1 MEQQGIIQRIMSQER
16 DAVREVTTYL
26 GETSL
31 LGDACSALY
40 DLLFDLI
47 RKTELPLDAHQLPAF
62 MHCLQALRYELILG
76 TMTMLR
82 GHVTDS
88 ARYSRR
94 AIEVAAFAIEIFKD
108 DDSANL
114 WLSMGT
120 SGRAMDRYRSRFPAH
135 KIVEKHTSVLGKQVS
150 ELYASYCLFVHPSF
164 GSLVNQT
171 RFTSDRGHQ
180 FHFFEIGSEHQM
192 NYLAMQFFILLDA
205 HVRILLA
212 MVELVKPYPGFDY
225 ERWRDAS
232 LAFTKWTSCLRA
244 NWKDAADQLLRTRL
258 GTTSSM
264 TNKTI

>member
-1 MEQQGIIQRIMSQER
+1 MEGVIQRIMSQER
-16 DAVREVTTYL
+16 DAVKAVTTYL

-47 RKTELPLDAHQLPAF
+47 SKTDLPLDADQLPAF
-62 MHCLQALRYELILG
+62 MHCLYALRYELIMG
-76 TMTMLR
+76 TMTMMR

-108 DDSANL
+108 DHSANL

-135 KIVEKHTSVLGKQVS
+135 KIVEKHIDILGKPVT
-150 ELYASYCLFVHPSF
+150 ELYESYCLFVHPSF
-164 GSLVNQT
+164 GSIVNQT
-171 RFTSDRGHQ
+171 SFTRERGHQ
-180 FHFFEIGSEHQM
+180 FHYFEIGSDHQM

-205 HVRILLA
+205 HIRILHA
-212 MVELVKPYPGFDY
+212 LVDLIKPYPGLDL
-225 ERWRDAS
+225 ERWREGS
-232 LAFTKWTSCLRA
+232 VAFNKWSTSLRA
-244 NWKDAADQLLRTRL
+244 NWKEAADQLLQIRMGQVGNSSRL
-258 GTTSSM
+258 
-264 TNKTI
+264 